1 MSERINNTM
10 AKKTV
15 RVDVP
20 DNVDGLMT
28 LIERILQKNDG
39 GVQDPPASWLP
50 WAIAEQLGAPLTQA
64 RPSQTLNPI
73 APTAVGT
80 KSISEEIMLPLRT
93 MFPAMKRRH
102 LDLLALRALAQ
113 TTAEALSHQLGIAPG
128 QSATDKT
135 KARGLVGIV
144 RDALLVVH
152 ADNEQALEGYGFTVV
167 IGTAAVGR
175 RKAPP
180 TP

>member
-1 MSERINNTM
+1 MS
-10 AKKTV
+10 KKTV

-20 DNVDGLMT
+20 ENAEGLIT

-50 WAIAEQLGAPLTQA
+50 WTIAEQLGAPLTEQ
-64 RPSQTLNPI
+64 RPSQSLNAI
-73 APTAVGT
+73 STTAVGT
-80 KSISEEIMLPLRT
+80 KKIDEQFMTPLRN
-93 MFPAMKRRH
+93 MFPAMKRRY
-102 LDLLALRALAQ
+102 LDLVALRALTQA
-113 TTAEALSHQLGIAPG
+113 TSEALSNQLGIAEG

-135 KARGLVGIV
+135 KARGLVGII
-144 RDALLVVH
+144 RDALLV
-152 ADNEQALEGYGFTVV
+152 AYSDNEQALEGYGYSVT